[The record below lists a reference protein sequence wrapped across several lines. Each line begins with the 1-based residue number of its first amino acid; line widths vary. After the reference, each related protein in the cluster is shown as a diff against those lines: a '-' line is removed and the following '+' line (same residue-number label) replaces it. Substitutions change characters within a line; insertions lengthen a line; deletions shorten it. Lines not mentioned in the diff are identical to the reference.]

1 MAKPL
6 NPPVEG
12 WDRFS
17 ILAEIQRQRMTLTE
31 LANRAGMKPNA
42 FGHVWTRT
50 VRKAE
55 AVIAEFL
62 ETDPAELWPDR
73 YPISSHRI
81 YDIRK
86 HGPSASQKQPGSAD
100 NAAAA

>member
-6 NPPVEG
+6 HPPFEG
-12 WDRFS
+12 WDRYS
-17 ILAEIQRQRMTLTE
+17 ILAEIQRQGMTLSE
-31 LANRAGMKPNA
+31 LADRAGMKPNA

-62 ETDPAELWPDR
+62 ETDPAVLWPDR
-73 YPISSHRI
+73 YPITSHRI

-86 HGPSASQKQPGSAD
+86 HGPSTSQKRSVSAD
-100 NAAAA
+100 KVAAA

>member
-6 NPPVEG
+6 HPPQEG
-12 WDRFS
+12 WDRYS
-17 ILAEIQRQRMTLTE
+17 ILAEIQRQRMTLSE
-31 LANRAGMKPNA
+31 LSKRAGMAPNA

-55 AVIAEFL
+55 KVIAEFL

-73 YPISSHRI
+73 YPITSHRV
-81 YDIRK
+81 YDIRR
-86 HGPSASQKQPGSAD
+86 HGESTSQKDKAKPTRK
-100 NAAAA
+100 AA